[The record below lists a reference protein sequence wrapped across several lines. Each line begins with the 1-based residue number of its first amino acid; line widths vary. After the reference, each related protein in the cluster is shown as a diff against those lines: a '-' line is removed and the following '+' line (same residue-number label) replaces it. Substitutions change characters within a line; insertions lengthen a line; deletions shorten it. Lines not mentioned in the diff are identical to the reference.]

1 MKTNIEKAISAE
13 FIVFLF
19 KIYKNA
25 QWRSYKGPNLAETRG
40 PRWRRNFLGVRGPLA
55 NIK

>member
-40 PRWRRNFLGVRGPLA
+40 RRWRRNFLGVRGPLV